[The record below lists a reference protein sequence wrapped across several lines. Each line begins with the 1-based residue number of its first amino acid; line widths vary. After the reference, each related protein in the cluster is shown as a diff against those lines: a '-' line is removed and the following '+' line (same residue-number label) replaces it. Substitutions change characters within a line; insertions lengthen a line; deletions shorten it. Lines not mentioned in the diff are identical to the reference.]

1 MGDRAEHPAG
11 HGGGVHRATAQATEE
26 QRRAVADIWL
36 DNSGSAG
43 ALVEQARA
51 LWHERI
57 APFAHNLKLR
67 RPAHRTPAVVAYD
80 PSWPDQAGRIQAR
93 LNTACGHRAV
103 RIDHIGSTAVP
114 GMDAKDVIDVQ
125 VTVPSLEVA
134 DELADALQAA
144 GTLLDSRQLE
154 PAATARTVRTRGGRT
169 QVTDGPFS
177 ETKEMLAGFN
187 LIEADSEEDALRI
200 AREFPWART
209 GSIEVRPVRDLARV
223 RARVGA

>member
-1 MGDRAEHPAG
+1 MQYLLLIYTDDALLGEL
-11 HGGGVHRATAQATEE
+11 
-26 QRRAVADIWL
+26 ADGEFDTMMRGCL
-36 DNSGSAG
+36 
-43 ALVEQARA
+43 Q
-51 LWHERI
+51 H
-57 APFAHNLKLR
+57 
-67 RPAHRTPAVVAYD
+67 
-80 PSWPDQAGRIQAR
+80 
-93 LNTACGHRAV
+93 
-103 RIDHIGSTAVP
+103 
-114 GMDAKDVIDVQ
+114 
-125 VTVPSLEVA
+125 
-134 DELADALQAA
+134 ADALQAA

-209 GSIEVRPVRDLARV
+209 GSIEVRPVRDMARV